1 MVEHLPLKELVPS
14 SSLGWLTNMLIKILV
29 IGVVK
34 KDNTILLRKK
44 PDGSPPYKETWYL
57 FGGELTENN
66 SPEEAIINQIKQQT
80 GITIRV
86 LRKIGW
92 DTEVK
97 HDLDGIE
104 KQFVYLSTLCEYI
117 EGDLV
122 PAKGIEKLEWVPI
135 ATLGEYDHVPPS
147 RKLLRELGYISEQ

>member
-1 MVEHLPLKELVPS
+1 MI
-14 SSLGWLTNMLIKILV
+14 IKILI

-34 KDNTILLRKK
+34 KDNSILLRKK

-57 FGGELTENN
+57 FGGELTEQN
-66 SPEEAIINQIKQQT
+66 SPEEAIIAQLKEQT

-86 LRKIGW
+86 LEKIGW

-104 KQFVYLSTLCEYI
+104 KQFIYLNTLCEYVD
-117 EGDLV
+117 GDL
-122 PAKGIEKLEWVPI
+122 AAAEGIEKLEWVPI
-135 ATLGEYDHVPPS
+135 EKLGEYDHVPPS
-147 RKLLRELGYISEQ
+147 RKLLLELGYIFE

>member
-1 MVEHLPLKELVPS
+1 MVEHLPLKEMVPS
-14 SSLGWLTNMLIKILV
+14 SSLGRLTDMMIKILI

-66 SPEEAIINQIKQQT
+66 SPDEAITAQLKQQA

-86 LRKIGW
+86 VEKNGW
-92 DTEVK
+92 ATEVK
-97 HDLDGIE
+97 HDLDGVE
-104 KQFVYLSTLCEYI
+104 KQFVYLNTLCEYV
-117 EGDLV
+117 EGDLT
-122 PAKGIEKLEWVPI
+122 PAEGIEKLEWVPI
-135 ATLGEYDHVPPS
+135 EKLGEYDHVPPS

>member
-1 MVEHLPLKELVPS
+1 MI
-14 SSLGWLTNMLIKILV
+14 IKILI

-34 KDNTILLRKK
+34 KDNSILLRKK

-57 FGGELTENN
+57 FGGELTEQN
-66 SPEEAIINQIKQQT
+66 SPEEAIIAQLKEQT

-86 LRKIGW
+86 LEKIGW

-104 KQFVYLSTLCEYI
+104 KQFIYLNTLCEYVD
-117 EGDLV
+117 GDL
-122 PAKGIEKLEWVPI
+122 AAAEGIEKLEWVPI
-135 ATLGEYDHVPPS
+135 EKLAEYDHVPPS
-147 RKLLRELGYISEQ
+147 RKLLLELGYIFE